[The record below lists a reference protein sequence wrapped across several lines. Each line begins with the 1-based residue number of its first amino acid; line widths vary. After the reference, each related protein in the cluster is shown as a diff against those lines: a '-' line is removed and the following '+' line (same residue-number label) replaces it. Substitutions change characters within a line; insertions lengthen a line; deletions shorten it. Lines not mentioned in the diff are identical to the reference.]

1 VRQPTDPLNESR
13 PRQSRRPPSTGEV
26 VRRTHEVIRAR
37 NYSRR
42 TAKAYV
48 GWIKRFLQ
56 FNRGR
61 DPRELGEPE
70 ISRFLTYLANQRKV
84 SSATQNQAA
93 SALLFLY
100 RKVFRKEI
108 ERLNDVVRAKPAKRL
123 PVVLTRAEVQAIL
136 DQLGDVQHL
145 MVQLLYG
152 GGLRLM
158 ECLRLRVKDID
169 FDERS
174 ITIRC
179 GKGNKDRVTVLP
191 DKMILSLRRHLLKV
205 RALHEQDLRD
215 GAGWVEMPNALG
227 RKFPRAGQE
236 WPWQWVFPASRHYSD
251 SETGQRRR
259 HHYHETS
266 LQRVVKQ
273 AAYKAGITKRVSCH
287 IFRHSF
293 ATHMLEDGTDIR
305 TLQELLGHSS
315 VTTTQIYTHVLKR
328 GPHGVRSPLDR
339 L

>member
-1 VRQPTDPLNESR
+1 
-13 PRQSRRPPSTGEV
+13 
-26 VRRTHEVIRAR
+26 
-37 NYSRR
+37 
-42 TAKAYV
+42 
-48 GWIKRFLQ
+48 LQ

-61 DPRELGEPE
+61 DPRELNERE

-84 SSATQNQAA
+84 SAVTQNQAA

-136 DQLGDVQHL
+136 DQLGDVHHL

-174 ITIRC
+174 ITIRG

-236 WPWQWVFPASRHYSD
+236 WPWQWVFPASRHYND
-251 SETGQRRR
+251 RETGQRRR

-328 GPHGVRSPLDR
+328 GAHGVRSPLDR

>member
-1 VRQPTDPLNESR
+1 MTQPTDPSDRTPPNHL
-13 PRQSRRPPSTGEV
+13 RRPPSTEEI
-26 VRRTHEVIRAR
+26 VRRTREVIRAR

-48 GWIKRFLQ
+48 GWIVRFLQ

-84 SSATQNQAA
+84 SAATQNQAA
-93 SALLFLY
+93 SALLFLC
-100 RKVFRKEI
+100 RKIFHKKI

-123 PVVLTRAEVQAIL
+123 PDVLSRAEVQAIL
-136 DQLGDVQHL
+136 DQLDDVHHM

-169 FDERS
+169 FDQRS
-174 ITIRC
+174 LIIRS
-179 GKGNKDRVTVLP
+179 GKGNKDRVTLLP
-191 DKMILSLRRHLLKV
+191 DKMILPLRRHLLKI
-205 RALHEQDLRD
+205 RALHEQDLRE
-215 GAGWVEMPNALG
+215 GAGWVEMPTALG

-236 WPWQWVFPASRHYSD
+236 WAWQWVFPASRHYID
-251 SETGQRRR
+251 RETGQRRR
-259 HHYHETS
+259 HHYHESS

-273 AAYKAGITKRVSCH
+273 AAYKAGITKRVNCH
-287 IFRHSF
+287 IFRHYAEFRIMWSEKRRF
-293 ATHMLEDGTDIR
+293 LEFQR
-305 TLQELLGHSS
+305 LQLEYSA
-315 VTTTQIYTHVLKR
+315 
-328 GPHGVRSPLDR
+328 
-339 L
+339 

>member
-1 VRQPTDPLNESR
+1 V
-13 PRQSRRPPSTGEV
+13 
-26 VRRTHEVIRAR
+26 
-37 NYSRR
+37 
-42 TAKAYV
+42 
-48 GWIKRFLQ
+48 RFLR

-61 DPRELGEPE
+61 DPLTLGEDD

-84 SSATQNQAA
+84 SASTQNQAA
-93 SALLFLY
+93 SALLFLC
-100 RKVFRKEI
+100 RRVFHKEI
-108 ERLNDVVRAKPAKRL
+108 EKLGDIAKAKPSKRL
-123 PVVLTRAEVQAIL
+123 PVVLTRAEVQAII
-136 DQLGDVQHL
+136 DQLGDVHTL

-169 FDERS
+169 FDRRS
-174 ITIRC
+174 VTIRC

-191 DKMILSLRRHLLKV
+191 DKVILPLRRHLLKV
-205 RALHEQDLRD
+205 RAQHEQDLRA
-215 GAGWVEMPNALG
+215 GGGWVEMPAALG
-227 RKFPRAGQE
+227 RKSLLAGRE
-236 WPWQWVFPASRHYSD
+236 WPWQWVFPATRQYRDSR
-251 SETGQRRR
+251 TGQLRR

-273 AAYKAGITKRVSCH
+273 ASYRAGITKRVTCH

-315 VTTTQIYTHVLKR
+315 VTTTQIYTHVLNR
-328 GPHGVRSPLDR
+328 GANGVRSPLDR